1 MNADIVGL
9 KGTKHRVLFQN
20 ADGNINM
27 GVCFNN
33 PDIENYDLF
42 WFTVLAKMMEH
53 SLKQNQGL
61 ISVDRKL
68 KTKSCYVELHRND
81 IKILCI

>member
-1 MNADIVGL
+1 MNADIVAL

>member
-1 MNADIVGL
+1 MNADIVAL

-53 SLKQNQGL
+53 SLNQNQGL
-61 ISVDRKL
+61 ISVDRNL